1 MMRAALGCVVAA
13 LMAAGAAAQATHPA
27 TAAARGPDPAL
38 LHPAELTARAPEVF
52 RVKFTTTKGVFIVE
66 VNRAWSPRGADRFYN
81 LVKHHFYDDAG
92 FFRVLSSPRP
102 FVVQFGISPYPKVN
116 TAVETATIKD
126 DPVVGHNTRGT
137 LVFAMGGPNTRTT
150 QLFINLGDNS
160 RLDSMGF
167 SPFGTVVEGMDV
179 VDQLYGGYGEMAEQG
194 GRGPS
199 AAKYGEEGKAYID
212 KNFPKLDS
220 IVSAVIEPA
229 AGAAPAGTPAKPP
242 AKKPRQ

>member
-1 MMRAALGCVVAA
+1 MKRAAFGFVVAA
-13 LMAAGAAAQATHPA
+13 LMAAGAAAQATHH
-27 TAAARGPDPAL
+27 AAAKGPDPTL
-38 LHPAELTARAPEVF
+38 LHPAELTAKAPEVF
-52 RVKFTTTKGVFIVE
+52 RVMFTTTKGVFVVE
-66 VNRAWSPRGADRFYN
+66 VHRDWAPRGVDRFYN
-81 LVKHHFYDDAG
+81 LVKHHFYDDAA
-92 FFRVLSSPRP
+92 FFRVLNSPRP

-116 TAVETATIKD
+116 AAIETATIKD

-137 LVFAMGGPNTRTT
+137 LTYAMGGPNTRTT

-167 SPFGTVVEGMDV
+167 SPFATVVEGMDV

-194 GRGPS
+194 GHGPS
-199 AAKYGEEGKAYID
+199 AGKYGEQGKAYID
-212 KNFPKLDS
+212 KNFPKIDS

-229 AGAAPAGTPAKPP
+229 EGSAPAKSPAKAP